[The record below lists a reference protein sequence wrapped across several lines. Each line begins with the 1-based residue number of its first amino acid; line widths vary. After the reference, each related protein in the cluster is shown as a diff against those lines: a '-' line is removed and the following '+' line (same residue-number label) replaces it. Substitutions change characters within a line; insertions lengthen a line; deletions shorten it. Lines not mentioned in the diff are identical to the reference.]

1 MCCFSKIENS
11 AKSLH
16 PKLYST
22 VYVCCT
28 VPHPQIQK
36 QQLLLTTICL
46 PAVEYS

>member
-22 VYVCCT
+22 VYVCT